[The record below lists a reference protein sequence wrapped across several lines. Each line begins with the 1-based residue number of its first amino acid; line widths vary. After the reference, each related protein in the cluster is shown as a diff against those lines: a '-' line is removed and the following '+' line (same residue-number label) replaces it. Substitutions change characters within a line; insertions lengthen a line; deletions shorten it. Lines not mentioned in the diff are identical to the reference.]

1 MLRLLSG
8 MSLVFWCSVLSA
20 QSFPLSVAQA
30 LKASQIPESGVAV
43 VVEPV
48 LPGEGRLRVQHN
60 RGVAMNPA
68 SVMKLVTTYGIL
80 ESVGADTTWKTEIWS
95 ELAPEIDGRLRGNL
109 YIKGSGDPK
118 LTMDQFGAM
127 LRQLKVRGVRSI
139 EGDVILDRSVFNI
152 PEQDPGA
159 FDGKPMRAYNVGP
172 DGLLVDFRA
181 LRFTVFV
188 EGDEVRLLSETP
200 SDGLVLKS
208 RLRLDKKR
216 ACDGW
221 RDQLQVRY
229 VPSLNGGVLDIS
241 GDYPGACGE
250 TTLFL
255 APLTADQQVAG
266 LFRALWK
273 ELGGSLKGSV
283 RAGVTPPA
291 ATKLLLSHDSP
302 PLAEMVRDVNKFSNN
317 VMARQLFL
325 ALAQAPGEADL
336 EMKAASR
343 MKAWLSGKGLDFSEL
358 VMENGSGLSRKER
371 ISADSLSRLL
381 VSAWKSPVMPDF
393 MASLPITGQDG
404 TMRKRL
410 KNTPAEGRSRIKTGS
425 LEGVRAAAGY
435 AMDAQGRWYV
445 VVFLINH
452 PKAGAGQGAID
463 ALLLWIAQSGKE
475 EKAGP

>member
-1 MLRLLSG
+1 MFRFLSG
-8 MSLVFWCSVLSA
+8 ICFVFWCSVLSA
-20 QSFPLSVAQA
+20 QSLPSFVAQA
-30 LKASQIPESGVAV
+30 LKSAQIPESAVGV
-43 VVEPV
+43 VVQPV
-48 LPGEGRLRVQHN
+48 EGGFRVQHN
-60 RGVAMNPA
+60 TGFAMNPA

-80 ESVGADTTWKTEIWS
+80 ESLGAATTWKTEVWS
-95 ELAPEIDGRLRGNL
+95 ELTPDVDGRLRGNL

-118 LTMDQFGAM
+118 LTMDQFEAM
-127 LRQLKVRGVRSI
+127 LRQLRVRGIRSI
-139 EGDVILDRSVFNI
+139 EGDVVLDRGVFNI
-152 PEQDPGA
+152 PGEDPGA

-181 LRFTVFV
+181 LRFTVFP
-188 EGDEVRLLSETP
+188 EGEEVRLLSETP
-200 SDGLVLKS
+200 SDGLVVKHS
-208 RLRLDKKR
+208 LRLDKKGV
-216 ACDGW
+216 CDGW

-229 VPSLNGGVLDIS
+229 IPGLNGGVLEIG
-241 GDYPGACGE
+241 GDYPGVCGE
-250 TTLFL
+250 STLFL

-273 ELGGSLKGSV
+273 ELGGTLKGSV
-283 RAGVTPPA
+283 RGGVTPPTA
-291 ATKLLLSHDSP
+291 IRLLLSHDSP

-325 ALAQAPGEADL
+325 ALAQAPGETDL
-336 EMKAASR
+336 EVKAASR
-343 MKAWLSGKGLDFSEL
+343 MKAWLSSKGLDFPEL

-371 ISADSLSRLL
+371 ISADSLNRLL

-404 TMRKRL
+404 TMKKRL

-425 LEGVRAAAGY
+425 LEGVRTAAGY
-435 AMDAQGRWYV
+435 ALDAQGRWYT